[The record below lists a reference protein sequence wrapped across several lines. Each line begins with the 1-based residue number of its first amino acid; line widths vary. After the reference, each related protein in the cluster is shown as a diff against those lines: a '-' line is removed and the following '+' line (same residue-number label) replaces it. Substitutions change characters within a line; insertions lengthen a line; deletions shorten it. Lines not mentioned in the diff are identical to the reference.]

1 MSNTNEPGANTTAED
16 RGISPVQGGGASGRL
31 SMQTT
36 GGKALAML
44 ALVAGCGLFL
54 YLGRSKGDANEEPA
68 TRPQPIR
75 VTRQYEQPN
84 FPPEAP
90 SAQPQQPEPPPRAR
104 EEPRRER
111 KEKPTKAEER
121 LQASQYAPLMAIN
134 GGKQRAGNEDR
145 DASPASLPGEEARR
159 EPTALEANLRSSKI
173 DMNRA
178 AYLPNRDL
186 LLTAG
191 SILPCVL
198 QTAMD
203 TTTPGL
209 VACVIPRDVLSE
221 SGRVV
226 VMEKGTKVLGEYQG
240 GMRQGQERIFV
251 TWNRAV
257 TPTGIA
263 ITLDS
268 PASDQLG
275 RSGFNGKVETYFW
288 TRFGGAMLLSVI
300 GDVGKVGGTYLSD
313 RNIELDETQS
323 AGKEAAAIA
332 LENSINIP
340 PVLRKNQGEE
350 VSIFVAN
357 DLNFAG
363 VYRLRRASTRSEVG
377 AGQYDDPSP
386 TTGMIVT
393 P

>member
-1 MSNTNEPGANTTAED
+1 
-16 RGISPVQGGGASGRL
+16 
-31 SMQTT
+31 MQTAS
-36 GGKALAML
+36 GKALAML

-54 YLGRSKGDANEEPA
+54 YFGSGKGRNADDEPS
-68 TRPQPIR
+68 TRPQTIR
-75 VTRQYEQPN
+75 VTRQYEEPD
-84 FPPEAP
+84 FPAEPAP
-90 SAQPQQPEPPPRAR
+90 SAPQQPAALPAER
-104 EEPRRER
+104 EEPQRER
-111 KEKPTKAEER
+111 SEKPTKAEER

-134 GGKQRAGNEDR
+134 GGQHRSSERGDSNRAVSTPFPEQQ
-145 DASPASLPGEEARR
+145 AQR
-159 EPTALEANLRSSKI
+159 EPTALEANLRSSTI
-173 DMNRA
+173 DMNEA

-191 SILPCVL
+191 SILTCVL

-209 VACVIPRDVLSE
+209 VSCVIPRDVLSE

-257 TPTGIA
+257 TPTGVA

-275 RSGFNGKVETYFW
+275 RSGFDGKVETYFW

-300 GDVGKVGGTYLSD
+300 GDVGKIGGTYLSD
-313 RNIELDETQS
+313 RDIELNETQS
-323 AGKEAAAIA
+323 AGKDAAAIA

-350 VSIFVAN
+350 VAIFVAN

-363 VYRLRRASTRSEVG
+363 VYQLRRVSRSSGEVSG
-377 AGQYDDPSP
+377 AAVRSNHQGRVSSSSA
-386 TTGMIVT
+386 GMVFK